1 MTRRQLLGATAGAA
15 VAGLGGWVFAGPN
28 VQVYKIVA
36 RRFEFLPHVVRLT
49 KGIPALLEFT
59 SEDVIMGFN
68 CPAFDV
74 RTDIVPGQVARVRF
88 TPDKVGTF
96 DFLCDIFCGDGHENM
111 TGKITVVA

>member
-1 MTRRQLLGATAGAA
+1 MTRRQMLVATAGMA
-15 VAGLGGWVFAGPN
+15 VAGGGSWALGRPKE
-28 VQVYKIVA
+28 QVHKIVA
-36 RRFEFLPHVVRLT
+36 RKFRYLPYVVKLR
-49 KGIPALLEFT
+49 KGIPAVLEFT

-68 CPAFDV
+68 CPALNL